1 METHDDP
8 DQSSSNTKTVKT
20 TSTVENDIFVLDS
33 DPLESRFAIK
43 KSQLIKLIKDGP
55 KFSGCNLYNHF
66 AQ

>member
-33 DPLESRFAIK
+33 DPLESRFAI
-43 KSQLIKLIKDGP
+43 
-55 KFSGCNLYNHF
+55 
-66 AQ
+66 